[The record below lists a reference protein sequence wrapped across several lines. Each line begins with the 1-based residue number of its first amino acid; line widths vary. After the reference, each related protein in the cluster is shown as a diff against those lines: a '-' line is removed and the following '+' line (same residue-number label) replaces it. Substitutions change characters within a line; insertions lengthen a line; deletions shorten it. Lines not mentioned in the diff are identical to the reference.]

1 MDDIVLKSNKDM
13 MGIDWKLAYMELQ
26 RITHMMKWDAKQR
39 GNIITFISLS
49 ILFRIVKIS
58 W

>member
-39 GNIITFISLS
+39 GNITFISLS

>member
-1 MDDIVLKSNKDM
+1 MDDIVLKSNKDK

-39 GNIITFISLS
+39 GI
-49 ILFRIVKIS
+49 ILFSKYLAMKYPIASFCI
-58 W
+58 